1 MSESMA
7 FIGGVAVAGLAAL
20 LLLKGTNNSQIQSF
34 VPPQIQ
40 QQPVVAPPA
49 FPQQGQYALP
59 PQSQPPV
66 SSAINGNSQ
75 LRTDMER
82 LKLQLNDLQKTN
94 DQLKNQN
101 QQLHTQLQNNYQQ
114 QINNALSTRNN
125 QDSAQQAAL
134 ATNQTN
140 WWSSGIVWAVGGVI
154 VTVGGGIVVAGI
166 SALFSQK
173 QRPRTVQVIH
183 PYNTS
188 AAPIGPVRRAEFL
201 PPRAESRRVESP
213 EYEDMY

>member
-20 LLLKGTNNSQIQSF
+20 LLLKGTNNPVQSFAVPSQIQQ
-34 VPPQIQ
+34 PQ
-40 QQPVVAPPA
+40 VVAPPA
-49 FPQQGQYALP
+49 LPQQGQYPFPA
-59 PQSQPPV
+59 QNQPAV
-66 SSAINGNSQ
+66 SRINSDSP

-101 QQLHTQLQNNYQQ
+101 QQLQTQLQNNYQQ
-114 QINNALSTRNN
+114 QINALSAQNS
-125 QDSAQQAAL
+125 QASSPQSAL
-134 ATNQTN
+134 TTNQP

-173 QRPRTVQVIH
+173 QRPTRTVQVIH
-183 PYNTS
+183 PYNSPVAT
-188 AAPIGPVRRAEFL
+188 PIGPVRRAEFL
-201 PPRAESRRVESP
+201 PPRAESRRVESS